1 MYPCALRQSRYP
13 HVQVGMSSATVG
25 CWLYSLAIVE
35 KIGMASGDAGVVVVV
50 RDLDV
55 ELFVDEKS

>member
-1 MYPCALRQSRYP
+1 
-13 HVQVGMSSATVG
+13 MSSATVG